1 MEDNNIIELDND
13 LGDDDDDDDDIVEID
28 VNNPDMYRN
37 PHDVNRNHYVDFTIM
52 MSRILQNDPLVT
64 SLTVGNLQGLISEC
78 RQRYKPTGDLG
89 RAISVNK
96 HLEQLTL
103 FRCMPSDELS
113 SFFTGIGSNRSIK
126 MLEVVYCEDL
136 NDSMM
141 NYWTPFLE
149 NNHTFESMEIAVFDC
164 YGTTDSG
171 ISSLL
176 QMFDY
181 LKVIKLNCD
190 ETNISN
196 NLTLSNQ
203 TDIILESLIG
213 HTGLMKIELGNIEIG
228 IRGIEALGSIL
239 QNPSCNLK
247 ALHINCATMNDEGAD
262 VLAIGLTNNHS
273 LTELEL
279 DIHGITDVG
288 WQAIIIAV
296 QNTRCRLEKLHLH
309 AGLNRHRSN
318 INEDYIAAA
327 LLHHST
333 TLKKV
338 SDEGWLVISQLL
350 LVPNSVLEELTL
362 CITNEQIEDVSTV
375 LAQNCTLR
383 KLNLY
388 TSTESINMFSFLMEE
403 VDQRWLD
410 FSDVLRN
417 PSSALESLSLGVNI
431 DDTIMNSFTD
441 VLVTNSR
448 LKRLS
453 LYGNNSITTEGW
465 VTFSAFLHNPNSNLE
480 ELQFESNHINDTV
493 INSFAD
499 ALTINSKL
507 RDLKISL
514 CDDYDDDDNDDDDN
528 DPNPLADNIITSM
541 GYDALTCMLC
551 NNRSILSTFNSN
563 HSLEK
568 IILEI
573 FAYDEDNDEDE
584 EEQIMAKLPEELK
597 TLLQIN
603 KENYKSQAARLK
615 IINTHFS
622 GNDINMEPFM
632 KMDVDI
638 RPHAIGWMAKDMH
651 VYQFLR
657 AMPSLLEKV
666 EDEGHMVG

>member
-1 MEDNNIIELDND
+1 MEDNIIELDND
-13 LGDDDDDDDDIVEID
+13 LGDDDNDNNVEFD
-28 VNNPDMYRN
+28 VNNPDTYWH
-37 PHDVNRNHYVDFTIM
+37 PHDVNRNHNVDFPIM
-52 MSRILQNDPLVT
+52 MSRISQNDPSVT
-64 SLTVGNLQGLISEC
+64 SLTVGNLQGRISER
-78 RQRYKPTGDLG
+78 RQRYTPTGDLG
-89 RAISVNK
+89 RAIGVNK
-96 HLEQLTL
+96 HLEVLTL

-113 SFFTGIGSNRSIK
+113 SFFTGIGSNRSIR
-126 MLEVVYCEDL
+126 MLEFIYCRDL

-141 NYWTPFLE
+141 NYLTPFLE

-181 LKVIKLNCD
+181 LKEFRLNCA
-190 ETNISN
+190 EINISN

-213 HTGLMKIELGNIEIG
+213 HTGLMKIELVNIEIG
-228 IRGIEALGSIL
+228 IRGVEALGSIL

-247 ALHINCATMNDEGAD
+247 ALHIRCATMNDEGAN

-279 DIHGITDVG
+279 GKYLLGNLYGITDVG

-296 QNTRCRLEKLHLH
+296 QSTRCRLDKLH
-309 AGLNRHRSN
+309 AALNWRRPN

-338 SDEGWLVISQLL
+338 CDEGWLVISQLL

-383 KLNLY
+383 KLALY
-388 TSTESINMFSFLMEE
+388 TSSEST

-417 PSSALESLSLGVNI
+417 PSSTLESLSLGVNI

-441 VLVTNSR
+441 ALVTNSR

-453 LYGNNSITTEGW
+453 IYGNNSITTEGW
-465 VTFSAFLHNPNSNLE
+465 VIFSAVLRNPNSKLE
-480 ELQFESNHINDTV
+480 ELSLNSNYINDTV

-507 RDLKISL
+507 RELEISW
-514 CDDYDDDDNDDDDN
+514 CDDDDIDDDN
-528 DPNPLADNIITSM
+528 NPDPVM

-563 HSLEK
+563 HSLEE
-568 IILEI
+568 IILDI
-573 FAYDEDNDEDE
+573 FAYDDDDDDDEYGE
-584 EEQIMAKLPEELK
+584 PLMAKLPEELK

-603 KENYKSQAARLK
+603 KENNKSQAARLK
-615 IINTHFS
+615 IMNTHFS

-632 KMDVDI
+632 KMDVNV
-638 RPHAIGWMAKDMH
+638 RPHAIVWMAKDMH

-666 EDEGHMVG
+666 EDEDHMVG